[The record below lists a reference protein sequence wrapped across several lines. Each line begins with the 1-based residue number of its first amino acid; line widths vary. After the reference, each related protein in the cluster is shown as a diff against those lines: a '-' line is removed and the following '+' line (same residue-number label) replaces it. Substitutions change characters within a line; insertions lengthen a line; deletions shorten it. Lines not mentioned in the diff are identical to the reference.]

1 MVLTF
6 LKYFRQNVNT
16 FYTKHFCLPT
26 FVPTYYFPCVTF
38 SCVLFFSKIPLFT
51 FLIHL
56 ELINHFPFVTL
67 ACILFFPKISLFT
80 FFIHL
85 ELINYFLCV
94 NLACI
99 LLFLQIDAQG
109 LHINEKLSTSSTS
122 IWPMM
127 LLLGS
132 TGKSHHWTVRLVVD
146 LGENMV
152 SRKS

>member
-1 MVLTF
+1 MILTF
-6 LKYFRQNVNT
+6 LKRFCQNVNT
-16 FYTKHFCLPT
+16 FCTKHFCLPT
-26 FVPTYYFPCVTF
+26 FVPTYYFPCV
-38 SCVLFFSKIPLFT
+38 I
-51 FLIHL
+51 
-56 ELINHFPFVTL
+56 L

-94 NLACI
+94 TLACI

>member
-6 LKYFRQNVNT
+6 LKYCQNANT
-16 FYTKHFCLPT
+16 FYTKHFCLLT
-26 FVPTYYFPCVTF
+26 FVPTYYFPYVTF
-38 SCVLFFSKIPLFT
+38 QCIFFCSKISLFT

-109 LHINEKLSTSSTS
+109 GLHINEKWSTSSTS

>member
-1 MVLTF
+1 MILTF
-6 LKYFRQNVNT
+6 LKRFCQNVNT
-16 FYTKHFCLPT
+16 FCTKHFCLPT

-56 ELINHFPFVTL
+56 ELIN
-67 ACILFFPKISLFT
+67 
-80 FFIHL
+80 
-85 ELINYFLCV
+85 YFLCV

-99 LLFLQIDAQG
+99 LLFLQIDAQR
-109 LHINEKLSTSSTS
+109 LHIDEKSSTSSIS

-132 TGKSHHWTVRLVVD
+132 TGKSRHWIVGACSRLRRRH
-146 LGENMV
+146 GESEKLMTFWRGKNDRV
-152 SRKS
+152 WNFPCISLNIHDFAW